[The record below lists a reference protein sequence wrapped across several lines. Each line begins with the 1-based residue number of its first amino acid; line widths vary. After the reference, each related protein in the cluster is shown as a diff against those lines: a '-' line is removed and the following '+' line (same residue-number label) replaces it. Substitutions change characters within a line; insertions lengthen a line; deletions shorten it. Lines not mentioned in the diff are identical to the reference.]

1 MKQMPM
7 AALRRSRGHRPPA
20 EPGSDAP
27 GLDCF
32 ALALRTP
39 RVRFLVLG
47 DVLIALE
54 GHSALLAVVLVG
66 RHRRLLQARTLFVGG
81 PHARHAPG
89 GTRLYARGDARA
101 CRAVRAAA
109 E

>member
-1 MKQMPM
+1 MKQVPM

-20 EPGSDAP
+20 EPGPDDTGSGLLRSHGVEIREH
-27 GLDCF
+27 GLDCL

-39 RVRFLVLG
+39 RMRFLVLG

-66 RHRRLLQARTLFVGG
+66 RHRRLLPARTLFVGG
-81 PHARHAPG
+81 PHTRHARPIS
-89 GTRLYARGDARA
+89 
-101 CRAVRAAA
+101 
-109 E
+109 